1 MVELSLLLVFSL
13 IASSLFYHLGMKIL
27 ISPNAFKGTLTAGAA
42 GAAAARAVRRVCR
55 GAAVEVLPIADGGD
69 GLLEALRPALGGK
82 IMRCRV
88 EGPLGETLTA
98 RWLMAG
104 RTAVIEMAEASG
116 LGRLGAARLRPL
128 DASTRG
134 VGRLMAE
141 AVSKGAREII
151 VGLGGS
157 ASNDGGAGCAQA
169 FGFSLL
175 DARGRPIAR
184 GVRGLA
190 ALAAIGKGD
199 RLLFPV
205 KSSLSPLLKVTGL
218 ADVTNPL
225 CGKLGS
231 ARVFGPQKG
240 AGPRDVKFMEKALL
254 NYARVVKASLGLDIS
269 RLRGGAAAGGLGAGL
284 SAFFGAE
291 LADGAAFVLEKTGFE
306 NKLARADLLIT
317 GEGCF
322 DRQTFYG
329 KAPGAALAAAARL
342 GKPALVVCGVS
353 LIKDPRELRRRGI
366 LGVIETGMLP
376 SPVAAV
382 ESAVRSELSAL
393 LEDWRIRGLE
403 D

>member
-27 ISPNAFKGTLTAGAA
+27 IAPNAFKGTLTAGAA

-116 LGRLGAARLRPL
+116 LGRLGATRLRPL

-141 AVSKGAREII
+141 AVYKGAREII

-175 DARGRPIAR
+175 DAGGGPVAR
-184 GVRGLA
+184 GARGLA
-190 ALAAIGKGD
+190 SLTAILPGGAGALLAGVRVI
-199 RLLFPV
+199 
-205 KSSLSPLLKVTGL
+205 GL

-225 CGKLGS
+225 CGRLGS

-254 NYARVVKASLGLDIS
+254 NYARVVKAGLGLDIS
-269 RLRGGAAAGGLGAGL
+269 RLRGGAAAGGLGAG
-284 SAFFGAE
+284 

-366 LGVIETGMLP
+366 LGVIEAGLAR
-376 SPVAAV
+376 SPGAAV
-382 ESAVRSELSAL
+382 EAAVRRELPAL